1 MTKRSK
7 DTAPAKVGRPPTPN
21 KAEVMDAVCR
31 RIADGELIGAAA
43 KAEGIERT
51 TVWRWLREDESFR
64 NAYAR
69 AREEAADALADEAL
83 EVARGSVPE
92 RAASDRLLVDTL
104 KWTAAKRRPRYYSDK
119 MDLTSDG
126 EKISGVVILPSVGDQ

>member
-1 MTKRSK
+1 MTKRK
-7 DTAPAKVGRPPTPN
+7 AEAPNKGGRPPAPN
-21 KAEVMDAVCR
+21 KAETFAAICQ
-31 RIADGELIGAAA
+31 RIAEGALVIAA
-43 KAEGIERT
+43 CEAEGVAPRT
-51 TVWRWLREDESFR
+51 FR
-64 NAYAR
+64 QWSTEPEFLPLYAR

-104 KWTAAKRRPRYYSDK
+104 KWTAAKRRPRTYSDK

-126 EKISGVVILPSVGDQ
+126 EKLSGVVILPPTAE

>member
-1 MTKRSK
+1 MTKRK
-7 DTAPAKVGRPPTPN
+7 AEAPNKGGRPPTPN
-21 KAEVMDAVCR
+21 KPEVFAAVCQ
-31 RIADGELIGAAA
+31 RIADGELIKDAA
-43 KAEGIERT
+43 KAEGVDRM
-51 TVWRWLREDESFR
+51 TVWRWLKDSVEFR
-64 NAYAR
+64 DMYAR
-69 AREEAADALADEAL
+69 ARDEAADALADEAL

-126 EKISGVVILPSVGDQ
+126 EKLSGVVILPPTAE